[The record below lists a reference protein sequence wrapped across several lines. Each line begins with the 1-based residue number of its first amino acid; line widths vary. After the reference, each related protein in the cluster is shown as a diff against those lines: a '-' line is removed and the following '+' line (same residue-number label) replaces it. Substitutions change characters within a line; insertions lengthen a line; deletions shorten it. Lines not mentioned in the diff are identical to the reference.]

1 MSSDAL
7 KNAKRIVIKIGTS
20 TLTYE
25 NGKPNLHRFEQLA
38 RIVSDFKN
46 RGREVILVSS
56 GAIAVGVG
64 RLGLPARPN
73 STKEKQAVSAVGQ
86 CSLMSLYD
94 RAFAEFG
101 YTAAQILLDRSV
113 TEDAQRK
120 QNVINTFDALLEMNA
135 IPIVNENDSTSI
147 EEIEF
152 GDNDNLSARV
162 ATMVHANA
170 LVILTDIEGLY
181 DSDPKEN
188 KNAKLIPIV
197 KEITQ
202 KMYTAAGG
210 AGSNRGTG
218 GMTTK
223 LDAAARATSAGIEVV
238 IARGEQPNILYK
250 IFSGESVGTH
260 FFAKGSNDNA

>member
-1 MSSDAL
+1 MLNDAL
-7 KNAKRIVIKIGTS
+7 INAKRIVVKIGTS

-46 RGREVILVSS
+46 RGKEVILVSS
-56 GAIAVGVG
+56 GAISVGVS
-64 RLGLPARPN
+64 RLGLSARPN
-73 STKEKQAVSAVGQ
+73 TTKEKQAVSAVGQ

-113 TEDAQRK
+113 TEDAHRA

-152 GDNDNLSARV
+152 GDNDNLSATV
-162 ATMVHANA
+162 AVMVRADA
-170 LVILTDIEGLY
+170 LVILTDIDGLY

-188 KNAKLIPIV
+188 SNAKLIPIV
-197 KEITQ
+197 EEITED
-202 KMYTAAGG
+202 MYTSAGG

-218 GMTTK
+218 GMATK
-223 LDAAARATSAGIEVV
+223 LDAAGKATQSGIDVV
-238 IARGEQPNILYK
+238 IAKGDQPGILYK
-250 IFSGESVGTH
+250 VFAGEGIGTH
-260 FFAKGSNDNA
+260 FLAKRSEKNA